1 MRAVQLIRGVVITL
15 LLAELVMAEPSL
27 APTRVFRL
35 PVWQEAGEWARSH
48 QLTYWRIRE
57 MDVTEQYLISRVD
70 EAHWQRLQV
79 ECGGD
84 VVCTQD
90 SCQQIR
96 GASEEGRW
104 LVPAAPDLLSAL
116 AGDVGVCAELDEV
129 RWQGQALE
137 QPGCWVLQQGQGCE
151 VQLTP
156 MMALQPVQQRGRL
169 LVLLPDGGMT
179 ATELARAL
187 EMQLLSADRLQALPV
202 TLLQLYSA
210 EPGQLAAAQQWL
222 ADNQPEVLHQPDL
235 IFTSGL
241 QLASGGLEAAE
252 RFLFTVGPESTGA
265 AISVGLIDTGVAL
278 TGTGGELI
286 AVDFTG
292 RGYQAGGTGTALA
305 SVLGQHLVSMRLFSY
320 QACLP
325 SASELEAYCYSSALI
340 QALDQALMDHNRLIQ
355 LGPVGSGGAVFH
367 HLITEAQRR
376 GVVLVAGVGDA
387 GALAPPLYPAAWP
400 EVLAVTAIQGDQQR
414 LPAALTGEHIDLAA
428 RGGHVSIGVL
438 NHGQRLLSGTGLA
451 AANVTGA
458 VARLLQGSATVS
470 PGQLYQYLRDS
481 SDDLG
486 PIGPDGEF
494 GAGVINPCRAWRLLS
509 PVAAGCR
516 SGGGL

>member
-1 MRAVQLIRGVVITL
+1 MRAVQLIRGVVTAL
-15 LLAELVMAEPSL
+15 LLVELAMAEPSL

-48 QLTYWRIRE
+48 QLTDWQIRE
-57 MDVTEQYLISRVD
+57 TGVTEQYLVSRVD
-70 EAHWQRLQV
+70 EAHWQQLQV

-90 SCQQIR
+90 SCQHIR
-96 GASEEGRW
+96 SAAGEGGW

-116 AGDVGVCAELDEV
+116 AGETGVCAELGEV
-129 RWQGQALE
+129 RWQSQTLE
-137 QPGCWVLQQGQGCE
+137 QPGCWALQQGQGCE
-151 VQLTP
+151 AQLTP
-156 MMALQPVQQRGRL
+156 MTALQPMQRRGRL
-169 LVLLPDGGMT
+169 LVLLFDGGLA
-179 ATELARAL
+179 ATELAQAL
-187 EMQLLSADRLQALPV
+187 EMELLSADRLQVLPA

-210 EPGQLAAAQQWL
+210 EPGQLAVAQQWL

-241 QLASGGLEAAE
+241 QLASGGLENAAGA
-252 RFLFTVGPESTGA
+252 LFAVGPGSSGS

-278 TGTGGELI
+278 TGVGGELI
-286 AVDFTG
+286 EADFTG

-305 SVLGQHLVSMRLFSY
+305 SVLGRHLASMRLFSY
-320 QACLP
+320 QACLS
-325 SASELEAYCYSSALI
+325 SASGLEAYCYSSALI

-355 LGPVGSGGAVFH
+355 LGPVGSGGAILH
-367 HLITEAQRR
+367 HLVAEAQRR

-387 GALAPPLYPAAWP
+387 GVLAPPLYPAAWP
-400 EVLAVTAIQGDQQR
+400 EVLAVTAIQGDRQR
-414 LPAALTGEHIDLAA
+414 LPAAVTGEHIDLAA
-428 RGGHVSIGVL
+428 RGGHVSIGAL
-438 NHGQRLLSGTGLA
+438 DHSQRLLSGTGLA

-486 PIGPDGEF
+486 PIGPDSEF
-494 GAGVINPCRAWRLLS
+494 GAGMMNPCRAWRLLS
-509 PVAAGCR
+509 PMAVGCR